1 MEGVADRKVRMVN
14 ELKMVESYPITL
26 ENFGL
31 ASLSDLF
38 DDRVIYRSLEPIDRR
53 LSGLKSARYQLGL
66 NGTQIPRKL
75 DEAYSK
81 VALFILE
88 NAQERRR
95 AALDEIVFIGDTRSG
110 DAQAFQNLRSLS
122 GRAGT
127 AFIGNEKA
135 DLPSADQRDVE
146 GGFFF
151 ANRWAGLADWAAWS
165 LEQGLKF
172 DKNTAIVVDIDKTA
186 LGARGRNDRTIDAA
200 RLKGLFQAA
209 QRTLGDSFDAKLF
222 NQHYELLNRSRYHVI
237 TGDNQDYLAYI
248 CLILNA
254 GLVQRDDL
262 IERVETESLN
272 SFQHFVRW
280 VETMIMQGGVSEH
293 VRQLHEAVH
302 TSVQNGDPT
311 PFKSFRRHEFLAT
324 LEAMNNLPED
334 ASIEER
340 LSREI
345 TITQEVYE
353 VAQWLESRGCLII
366 SLSDKPDE
374 SSLPSRPQ
382 QREFTPIHRAE
393 THRVGVSIKDQLTA
407 LH

>member
-1 MEGVADRKVRMVN
+1 MVN
-14 ELKMVESYPITL
+14 ELKMVDSYPITL

-38 DDRVIYRSLEPIDRR
+38 DDRVIYRSLEPVDRR

-66 NGTQIPRKL
+66 NDSQIPRKL
-75 DEAYSK
+75 DNAYAK

-88 NAQERRR
+88 KAQERRR
-95 AALDEIVFIGDTRSG
+95 ADLNEIVLIGDTKSG
-110 DAQAFQNLRSLS
+110 DGQAFTNLRDMSK
-122 GRAGT
+122 RPGT

-135 DLPSADQRDVE
+135 DRPVDNEPDAAAGILY
-146 GGFFF
+146 
-151 ANRWAGLADWAAWS
+151 ANRWTALADWAAWS

-172 DKNTAIVVDIDKTA
+172 DKNTAVIVDIDKTA

-200 RLKGLFQAA
+200 RLKGLYQAA
-209 QRTLGDSFDAKLF
+209 QGILDERFNARLFEEHYDA
-222 NQHYELLNRSRYHVI
+222 LNRSRYHII
-237 TGDNQDYLAYI
+237 TEDNQDYLAYI

-254 GLVQRDDL
+254 GLVECDDL
-262 IERVETESLN
+262 MERMERGSLN
-272 SFQHFVRW
+272 SFPHFVRW
-280 VETMIMQGGVSEH
+280 VETMMMQGGISER
-293 VRQLHEAVH
+293 VRQVHEAVH

-324 LEAMNNLPED
+324 LEAMNNLPDD
-334 ASIEER
+334 ATVEER

-353 VAQWLESRGCLII
+353 VSQWLEARGCLVI

-374 SSLPSRPQ
+374 ASVPSRLQ
-382 QREFTPIHRAE
+382 QREYPSIHKAQ
-393 THRVGVSIKDQLTA
+393 THRVGVSIKDRLTA
-407 LH
+407 LD